1 MHKVQ
6 VELKCLSLQK
16 AEAQLAYELQA
27 AKIQQGIKQEEL
39 QIQVFKSFKS
49 FPSLVF
55 KFILSFFSSINLNS
69 FKKDQDEIHHEF
81 MFFIT

>member
-39 QIQVFKSFKS
+39 QIQVFESFK

-55 KFILSFFSSINLNS
+55 KFILSFFSTINLNS
-69 FKKDQDEIHHEF
+69 FKKDQDVIHHEF
-81 MFFIT
+81 MFFIK

>member
-1 MHKVQ
+1 MHKVR

-39 QIQVFKSFKS
+39 QIQVFKSFK

-55 KFILSFFSSINLNS
+55 KFILSFFSTINLNS
-69 FKKDQDEIHHEF
+69 FKKDQDEIRHEF
-81 MFFIT
+81 MFFIK